1 MSEEDPREELEEII
15 DLYNNHHMSKM
26 AYQWA
31 IDALDTAESIIETIE
46 DMQSK
51 GLDAPTYSQEEALT
65 NIYNAACNWLR
76 R

>member
-15 DLYNNHHMSKM
+15 DLYDNDHMPEI

-31 IDALDTAESIIETIE
+31 IDALETAESIVETIE
-46 DMQSK
+46 EMQSK
-51 GLDAPTYSQEEALT
+51 GLDAPTYSQEEALI